1 MIRITY
7 SRDRQPLAE
16 KIRDDLA
23 DKFPVSVP
31 ILIVLVSKQSMADPH
46 VRAEIESAR
55 SEGAHIVPVLTDCSA
70 PPAALEAAR
79 ALDFSRGYDRERLLQ
94 RLARAAMTPADVRRA
109 NRRAFTLI
117 AGIAALIFGIAVVAI
132 VSGSVAFP
140 VAEYNEE
147 ATFQAQWVDG
157 LIRETLE
164 QVKPRSTEDALHFA
178 ATYEA
183 APTRLHFYIR
193 GTATAL
199 AKGST

>member
-16 KIRDDLA
+16 MIRDDLA
-23 DKFPVSVP
+23 DTFQVSVP
-31 ILIVLVSKQSMADPH
+31 ILIVLVSKQSNADPH
-46 VRAEIESAR
+46 VQAEIESAR
-55 SEGAHIVPVLTDCSA
+55 RERAHILPILTDSSA
-70 PPAALEAAR
+70 RPVALAAAR
-79 ALDFSRGYDRERLLQ
+79 ALDFSRGYERERLLQ
-94 RLARAAMTPADVRRA
+94 RLAQAAMTPADIRRA

-132 VSGSVAFP
+132 VSGGVAFP

-157 LIRETLE
+157 LIRETLAHV
-164 QVKPRSTEDALHFA
+164 QPHGTEDALRFA

-183 APTRLHFYIR
+183 APTRLHYYIR

-199 AKGST
+199 AKGSA